1 MRDILTILDTLNEGT
16 TLSAGE
22 ITKYEPRFQT
32 FIQKIKSKSPFT
44 NTEGEEVILDPR
56 EAARFKNLYDLG
68 DFKGNLK
75 ARTTDGQEISLS
87 TLRKTQEFGGQQ
99 AAAGEKPTGKEALQV
114 KPSQIGITDKDIPA
128 HDFYESITNNQIL
141 NQTDYG
147 KEVINLASYIVSGE
161 AVVLSEEFQ
170 SQEKVRKAIVDYAGE
185 YLGVLA
191 LLYRRTR
198 FPKREKFEQWL
209 GSSIDDL
216 ILNFP
221 SKANTNLADSFA
233 VISNPNSSN
242 KINISSK
249 GTGGGAAPAISGLK
263 IPEDLKRVEGL
274 QNAIRFIEICQES
287 DKSGPNTI
295 TSAFKALDFIFA
307 NYADTIDKKWHKV
320 LPFGL
325 KAPKL
330 MQMSIQSLKTKSPLP
345 KQYYSLFQDIEAKGS
360 ATDGG
365 KLIYAIKKEVAEA
378 INKREAIPSF
388 GATVL
393 QILEMNFIQQ
403 YTDYAGG
410 ELTFSTQ
417 WPAKLDGEVT
427 LENKSSASDPTAGG
441 FSFKLGRTDNDVSS
455 EPGEPRVDDL
465 DDTPE
470 PDLTDISQDIVEPK
484 RKTKPEAPSGLG
496 REKRK

>member
-1 MRDILTILDTLNEGT
+1 MRDILNVLDNLFEGT

-22 ITKYEPRFQT
+22 ITKYDERFQK
-32 FIQKIKSKSPFT
+32 FIQKIKAKSPFT
-44 NTEGEEVILDPR
+44 NVEGEEVYIDPR
-56 EAARFKNLYDLG
+56 EAKRFLDMYELDE
-68 DFKGNLK
+68 FKGNLK

-87 TLRKTQEFGGQQ
+87 TLRKTSEFGGQQ
-99 AAAGEKPTGKEALQV
+99 AAAGEKPAGKEALLV
-114 KPSQIGITDKDIPA
+114 KPSQIGITDSNIPA
-128 HDFYESITNNQIL
+128 HDFYEFISKNSVL

-147 KEVINLASYIVSGE
+147 QEVINLANYIVSGE
-161 AVVLSEEFQ
+161 SVVLSEEFQ
-170 SQEKVRKAIVDYAGE
+170 KQEKIRKAIVDYAGE

-198 FPKREKFEQWL
+198 FPKRDKFEQWL

-233 VISNPNSSN
+233 VITNPNSSQT
-242 KINISSK
+242 INISSK

-263 IPEDLKRVEGL
+263 IPDNLRNVEGL

-307 NYADTIDKKWHKV
+307 NYKDAIDKKWYKV
-320 LPFGL
+320 LPFSA
-325 KAPKL
+325 KAPNL
-330 MQMSIQSLKTKSPLP
+330 MQQSIQSIKTKSPLP
-345 KQYYSLFQDIEAKGS
+345 KQFHSLFQNIEAKSS

-365 KLIYAIKKEVAEA
+365 KLVYAIKKEVAEA
-378 INKREAIPSF
+378 INNRDAIPSF

-393 QILEMNFIQQ
+393 QVLEMNFIQQ

-410 ELTFSTQ
+410 ELTFATQ

-441 FSFKLGRTDNDVSS
+441 FSFKLGRTDSDVSS

-465 DDTPE
+465 NTVEPE
-470 PDLTDISQDIVEPK
+470 LTDIAQDIVEPK
-484 RKTKPEAPSGLG
+484 RKSKPESPTGLG